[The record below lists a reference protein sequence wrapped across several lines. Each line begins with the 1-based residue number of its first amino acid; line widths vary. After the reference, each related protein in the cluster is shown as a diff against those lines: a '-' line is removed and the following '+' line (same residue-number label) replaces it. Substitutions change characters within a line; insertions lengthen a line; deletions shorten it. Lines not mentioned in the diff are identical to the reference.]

1 MPIRRTTLAVI
12 LACTAVPA
20 TASAAL
26 PMEERANPP
35 VHHVAAAPVTA
46 STDSGL
52 PDGLLI
58 VGGAAAAIALTAAAA
73 TRRRNHQLT
82 PHA

>member
-1 MPIRRTTLAVI
+1 MPIRRTTFAVI
-12 LACTAVPA
+12 LACTALPA

-26 PMEERANPP
+26 PMEERPNPP
-35 VHHVAAAPVTA
+35 VHHVAAAPVSVSA
-46 STDSGL
+46 DNGL

-58 VGGAAAAIALTAAAA
+58 VGGAAAAIALTAGAA
-73 TRRRNHQLT
+73 TRCRNHQLN